1 MKNLFRAGI
10 RIMKQYKTFIP
21 REISWLQFN
30 QRVLQEA
37 NDPTVPL
44 VERIRF
50 LGIYSNNL
58 DEFYRVR
65 VATIK
70 RVVNMG
76 KDMRELFGEVP
87 SKLLEQITDLTLEY
101 QKKFSQIYANLIRD
115 LEKNNIHVLN
125 EKQLN
130 TEQAKFVKEY
140 YENKVKPNLVPI
152 MLHKGIKMPY
162 LKDKRIYF
170 AIKLTKKL
178 SKKTHETSYSL
189 LEIPS
194 NKLNRFVE
202 LPSVGIKKYI
212 VMLDDVIRF
221 NLIDIYR
228 IFDYDSIEAY
238 NIKVTRD
245 AELEM
250 EDDITKSYTQK
261 IEISLKKRKTGRITR
276 FVYDSS
282 IPNDLLE
289 YIIGKVKIDETTSL
303 IPGGRYHNFRD
314 YMKFPNL
321 DNKQIVYAKLPPV
334 PHKDF
339 INKRSLIDV
348 IKQKDVLLHFP
359 YQTFSHIIDI
369 LREAAID
376 PNVTTIQI
384 TVYRLAETSRIAGAL
399 MNAIRNGKSITVLVE
414 LQARFDEENNIYWA
428 EKLKEEGARVI
439 FGVPG
444 LKVHSKL
451 FLITREENN
460 HAVNYAYIGTG
471 NFNESTSTVYTD
483 YALLTSNK
491 QITDEVE
498 KVFEFL
504 KVNFRISNFKN
515 LLVSPFYM
523 RKRIE
528 ALIENEIKIA
538 KQGGNAYIW
547 LKLNNLNDQQM
558 INLLYKASNA
568 GVKIK
573 LIIRGVCSLI
583 PGVKGMSENIEGIS
597 IIDRFLEHSRVLIF
611 GNGGNE
617 LCYISSADFMVRNL
631 DQRTEVACPILD
643 PNLKKE
649 IKKHMEIQWKDNCKA
664 RIIDG
669 TSSLVY
675 KKSRSTV
682 KFNSQIET
690 YKHISSKFT
699 KI

>member
-1 MKNLFRAGI
+1 MEK
-10 RIMKQYKTFIP
+10 YKTFIP

-37 NDPTVPL
+37 NDPKVPL

-70 RVVNMG
+70 RVAHLG
-76 KDMRELFGEVP
+76 KKMKEIFGEEP
-87 SKLLEQITDLTLEY
+87 SKILEQITDLTLEY
-101 QKKFSQIYANLIRD
+101 QKKFSQIYLSLIGD
-115 LEKNNIHVLN
+115 LEKNNIYVLN

-130 TEQAKFVKEY
+130 TQQAKFVREY
-140 YENKVKPNLVPI
+140 YEQTVKPNLVPI
-152 MLHKGIKMPY
+152 MINKGIRFPY
-162 LKDKRIYF
+162 LMDKRIYF
-170 AIKLTKKL
+170 AIKLVKKI
-178 SKKTHETSYSL
+178 KKENITNYSI

-194 NKLNRFVE
+194 TKLNRFVE
-202 LPSVGIKKYI
+202 LPPVGVKKYI

-221 NLIDIYR
+221 NLDDIYR

-261 IEISLKKRKTGRITR
+261 IEQSLKKRKTGRITR
-276 FVYDSS
+276 FVYDKNISD
-282 IPNDLLE
+282 DLLE
-289 YIIGKVKIDETTSL
+289 FTLSKLKIDETTSL
-303 IPGGRYHNFRD
+303 IPGGKYHNFRD
-314 YMKFPNL
+314 YMKFPHL
-321 DNKQIVYAKLPPV
+321 DNKHLMYSKLPAL
-334 PHKDF
+334 PHKDL
-339 INKRSLIDV
+339 INKRSLIDSV
-348 IKQKDVLLHFP
+348 KQKDILLHFP
-359 YQTFSHIIDI
+359 YQTFSHVVDI

-376 PNVTTIQI
+376 PNVQSIQI
-384 TVYRLAETSRIAGAL
+384 TVYRLSETSRVAGAL

-451 FLITREENN
+451 FLITRNENGKPT
-460 HAVNYAYIGTG
+460 NYAYIGTG
-471 NFNESTSTVYTD
+471 NFNENTSTIYTD
-483 YALLTSNK
+483 YGLLTSNK
-491 QITDEVE
+491 AITDEVE
-498 KVFEFL
+498 NVFNFL
-504 KVNFRISNFKN
+504 KVNFRISNFKQ
-515 LLVSPFYM
+515 LLVSPFFM

-528 ALIENEIKIA
+528 AMIENEIKIS
-538 KQGGNAYIW
+538 KQGGNGYIW
-547 LKLNNLNDQQM
+547 LKLNNLNDIQI

-573 LIIRGVCSLI
+573 LIIRGVCSLV
-583 PGVKGMSENIEGIS
+583 PGIKGQSENIEAIS
-597 IIDRFLEHSRVLIF
+597 IIDRFLEHSRVLLF

-617 LCYISSADFMVRNL
+617 LCYISSADLMVRNL

-643 PNLKKE
+643 PILRKE
-649 IKKHMEIQWKDNCKA
+649 IKKHLEIQWKDNTKA
-664 RIIDG
+664 RILDNF
-669 TSSLVY
+669 SCLVY
-675 KKSRSTV
+675 KNNRSSL
-682 KFNSQIET
+682 KISSQLET
-690 YKHISSKFT
+690 YKLFSAKFT
-699 KI
+699 KN